1 MKKHILKQAAF
12 LCAAALLAAACS
24 IDDPVA
30 GPTIGGGG
38 GDDPDPDPGTEVL
51 ITPDGDFSDWNEIPS
66 TELVT
71 STVPDNAFY
80 PTGKRVKVYAGATY
94 INLYVEFKDDAA
106 MPVQIMH
113 LYIDSDNDQT
123 TGMGNP
129 AWTNDGADILFEGYL
144 VDEATG
150 ESITYDPTIFSWSGE
165 NLSGGWEWEEVVAP
179 GLGVCSNSDIVELD
193 NGNKAFEMTIL
204 RSAVPGLGKTFRMGV
219 GLQYDWN
226 DIAYLPA
233 GSAVDKNGTLEHG
246 PVENLL
252 IGAKGG
258 GQTDTP
264 SNAQIAIDGD
274 FADWDALDAADLFDA
289 IAPDDTHYPAARRMK
304 ACYNADYLYVYLEYD
319 GSDEAGVGILDLYM
333 DTDAAFDGNGFATTG
348 VGSWIWNNDGSDLFT
363 QGAILGDDGNGYDA
377 PIYQYTGTPLAG
389 EWAWTE
395 VVPAGSGA
403 MSGSKAVKLD
413 NGNTAVEIALLRT
426 AIPGLGNEILIGA
439 LFEKADWSGECG
451 ALPAVSA
458 DASGNYVAADKIRI
472 DFRKRNTGDT
482 PEPEPDPD
490 PTETTIS
497 IDGDLSDWD
506 AVNDYVAELPGD
518 AAANYSAAK
527 KLKVATDKNF
537 LYLYVEYDNSYNP
550 ATFRLNVFMDTD
562 MAFDGNG
569 LATTGSGSWMFANDG
584 TEIYI
589 CGLLQDGANPGWSWA
604 DVFMYSGTPL
614 AAEWAW
620 TSVVAGGSGATNN
633 ALPVDLG
640 GGISAVEA
648 SIMRAAIPGL
658 GDKVKVGVYV
668 QNDWTECGILPQG
681 PATASGEFGSAEK
694 LTIALP

>member
-1 MKKHILKQAAF
+1 MKKHILKTAATI
-12 LCAAALLAAACS
+12 CSAALVLAACS

-38 GDDPDPDPGTEVL
+38 DEPEPEPETEIL
-51 ITPDGDFSDWNEIPS
+51 ITADGDFSEWEQIPAAQ
-66 TELVT
+66 LVT
-71 STVPDNAFY
+71 GTAPDNAFFK
-80 PTGKRVKVYAGATY
+80 TGKKVKVYAGATF
-94 INLYVEFKDDAA
+94 INLYVEFKDDPA

-165 NLSGGWEWEEVVAP
+165 NLTGGWDWNETVAP
-179 GLGVCSNSDIVELD
+179 GLGVCSNSEFVVLD

-204 RSAVPGLGKTFRMGV
+204 RSAIPGLGKTFRMGV

-252 IGAKGG
+252 IGASGG
-258 GQTDTP
+258 GETPTP
-264 SNAQIAIDGD
+264 SDAQITIDGD
-274 FADWDALDAADLFDA
+274 FADWDALDAKDLFETV
-289 IAPDDTHYPAARRMK
+289 APDDTHYPAARRMK

-319 GSDEAGVGILDLYM
+319 GSADAGVGILDLYM
-333 DTDAAFDGNGFATTG
+333 DTDGSFDGNGFATTG
-348 VGSWIWNNDGSDLFT
+348 SGTWIWNNDGSDLFT
-363 QGAILGDDGNGYDA
+363 QGAIAGDDGNGYDA
-377 PIYQYTGTPLAG
+377 PIFQYSGAPLAG

-395 VVPAGSGA
+395 VVGAGSGA
-403 MSGSKAVKLD
+403 MSGSKAIQLD

-426 AIPGLGNEILIGA
+426 AIPGLSNEIYIGA

-458 DASGNYVAADKIRI
+458 DAQGNYVAADKMHI

-482 PEPEPDPD
+482 PAPDTDPK
-490 PTETTIS
+490 PTENAIT
-497 IDGDLSDWD
+497 IDGDFADWES
-506 AVNDYVAELPGD
+506 ANDYVALLPD
-518 AAANYSAAK
+518 NAAANYPAAK
-527 KLKVATDKNF
+527 KLKIATDKNF
-537 LYLYVEYDNSYNP
+537 IYIYTEYDNSYDP
-550 ATFRLNVFMDTD
+550 ATLRLNVFMDTD
-562 MAFDGNG
+562 MAFDSDGR
-569 LATTGSGSWMFANDG
+569 ATTGSGSWMYANDG

-589 CGLLQDGANPGWSWA
+589 CGLLFDGGNPGWSWA

-620 TSVVAGGSGATNN
+620 TSVVPGGSGATNSSQ
-633 ALPVDLG
+633 AVDLG
-640 GGISAVEA
+640 NGVSAIEA

-658 GDKVKVGVYV
+658 GEKVRIGIYL
-668 QNDWTECGILPQG
+668 QDDWAECGILPQG
-681 PATASGEFGSAEK
+681 SATDSGEFGSAEK
-694 LTIALP
+694 LIVALP